1 VFKRNYAIVLLFSA
15 MLCSAALL
23 AAQSQDKPTAPG
35 TLLDPMR
42 PPNAEA
48 EGKSAGKKRAD
59 ADGFQLSAIRITR
72 EQRSA
77 IVNGKTVRVGEHLGS
92 ARITAIQANSITLQ
106 QGGKTV
112 TVSLLPLSIKKPVEA
127 PQP

>member
-1 VFKRNYAIVLLFSA
+1 MFKRSYAIVLLFSS

-23 AAQSQDKPTAPG
+23 AAQSQDKPAAPG
-35 TLLDPMR
+35 TLMDPMR
-42 PPNAEA
+42 PSTAEP
-48 EGKSAGKKRAD
+48 EGKSTGKKPAGVN
-59 ADGFQLSAIRITR
+59 GFQLSAIRITR

-77 IVNGKTVRVGEHLGS
+77 IVNGKSVRVGEHLGS